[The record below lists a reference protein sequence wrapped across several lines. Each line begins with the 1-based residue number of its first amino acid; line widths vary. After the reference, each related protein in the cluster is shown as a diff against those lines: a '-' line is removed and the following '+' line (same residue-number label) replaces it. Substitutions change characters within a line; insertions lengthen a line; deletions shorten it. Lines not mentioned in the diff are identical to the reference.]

1 MVKNFSHW
9 CLFVALMTA
18 NFQDIKLGAHM
29 LEMLREK
36 QPGMPRMCMEF
47 WTGWFDHWGENPH
60 QVWPL
65 VGKSSSVTLY
75 ILLINM
81 TVPSVDRNLK
91 TNIIQ
96 KPSLSQTTS
105 SMSQTFL
112 EFTWPRVSEGFLTSL
127 PALYCDCISYG
138 GHQLSDFY
146 QRGQI
151 FCGFQN
157 RNICVLQQHCYVIN
171 KNTDNML

>member
-1 MVKNFSHW
+1 
-9 CLFVALMTA
+9 MTA

-105 SMSQTFL
+105 SMSQIFL
-112 EFTWPRVSEGFLTSL
+112 EFT
-127 PALYCDCISYG
+127 
-138 GHQLSDFY
+138 
-146 QRGQI
+146 
-151 FCGFQN
+151 
-157 RNICVLQQHCYVIN
+157 
-171 KNTDNML
+171 